1 MLAIESMTIPNFGSA
16 GLSHTSDKL
25 ERLGHKLL
33 GVFFGHD
40 ESIEGVG
47 LSGYV
52 VSAVDVGKRKLGEG
66 LR

>member
-1 MLAIESMTIPNFGSA
+1 MLAIKSMTIPNFGSA
-16 GLSHTSDKL
+16 GLSRTSDKL

-40 ESIEGVG
+40 EGIEGVG
-47 LSGYV
+47 LSGLTA
-52 VSAVDVGKRKLGEG
+52 SAVDVGKIKLGEG